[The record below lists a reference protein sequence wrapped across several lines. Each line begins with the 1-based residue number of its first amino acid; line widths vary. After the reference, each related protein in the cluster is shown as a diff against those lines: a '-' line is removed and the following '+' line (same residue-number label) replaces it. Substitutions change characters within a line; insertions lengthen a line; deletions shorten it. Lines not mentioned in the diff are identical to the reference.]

1 LLVFAILT
9 KRAKPD
15 PRWTKRK
22 DCELSKAE
30 GLSNFELRTVE
41 SETRVEVINKI
52 EDVESK

>member
-1 LLVFAILT
+1 MLVFAILT